1 VARYN
6 SIYLPTHIIFIQ
18 KMFRTIVPG
27 SVSTAEMHQYLLA
40 AVAPRPI
47 AFVSTVDENGVPNLA
62 PYSFFNA
69 FSSNPPIIIFSSNRR
84 VRDNTTKDTLHN
96 VTTTREAVI
105 NMVSHNIVYQAA
117 VASCE
122 YPNDVS
128 EFVKAGLTPLASDL
142 VKPFRVAESPVQM
155 ECIVKEIIPLGEHG
169 GAGNLIMCEVVRFH
183 VNENVLDERGKIDQ
197 DKIDLM
203 GRMGRI
209 AYVRSSG
216 NALLNIAQPVEPLG
230 IGFDRLPDA
239 LRNSKILTGNNLA
252 MLAGKPDFPTD
263 EEINTARNLP
273 EVQAILSSDT
283 DTQHRLVQSFLH
295 KNEINAAFAVAMAF
309 I

>member
-1 VARYN
+1 
-6 SIYLPTHIIFIQ
+6 
-18 KMFRTIVPG
+18 MFRTIVPG
-27 SVSTAEMHQYLLA
+27 TVTTAEMHQYLLA

-47 AFVSTVDENGVPNLA
+47 AFVSTIDENGVPNLA

-69 FSSNPPIIIFSSNRR
+69 FSSNPPILIFSSNRR

-122 YPNDVS
+122 YPNEVS
-128 EFVKAGLTPLASDL
+128 EFVKAGLTPLASEM

-155 ECIVKEIIPLGEHG
+155 ECIVKDIIPLGEHG

-216 NALLNIAQPVEPLG
+216 DALLNIAQPVEPLG
-230 IGFDRLPDA
+230 MGFDVLPTA
-239 LRNSKILTGNNLA
+239 LRNSTVLTGNDLG
-252 MLAGKPDFPTD
+252 MLAGKPSFPS
-263 EEINTARNLP
+263 EEIRMAVFQLP
-273 EVQAILSSDT
+273 EVIKWLALPDSTAEDKHRIMQNFLKKGDIDT
-283 DTQHRLVQSFLH
+283 
-295 KNEINAAFAVAMAF
+295 AWAVAML
-309 I
+309 

>member
-1 VARYN
+1 
-6 SIYLPTHIIFIQ
+6 
-18 KMFRTIVPG
+18 MFRTIVPG
-27 SVSTAEMHQYLLA
+27 TVTTAEMHQFLLA

-105 NMVSHNIVYQAA
+105 NMVSHSIVHQAA

-122 YPNDVS
+122 YPNEVS
-128 EFVKAGLTPLASDL
+128 EFVKAGLTPIPSEI

-155 ECIVKEIIPLGEHG
+155 ECVVKDIISLGEHG

-197 DKIDLM
+197 NKIDLM

-209 AYVRSSG
+209 AYVRASG
-216 NALLNIAQPVEPLG
+216 DAIINIAQPVEPLG
-230 IGFDRLPDA
+230 MGFDGLPAA
-239 LRNSKILTGNNLA
+239 LRNSKTLTGNDLG
-252 MLAGKPDFPTD
+252 MLAGKPDLPTA
-263 EEINTARNLP
+263 EAIEAARNLP
-273 EVQAILSSDT
+273 EIATFLTIHAPHSEAHHL
-283 DTQHRLVQSFLH
+283 LVQSFL
-295 KNEINAAFAVAMAF
+295 KKSEVDMAWAVAMV
-309 I
+309 